1 MVEVLLLSLA
11 IVYLLW
17 RRYAFWKRA
26 IYPEKVRASMY
37 PFYKVRDNLLRLRAQ
52 GVIKS
57 DGVIFTTFYEG
68 TNNVLY
74 YFEDSRKFSL
84 RRLLKY
90 AEDIN
95 TDDLISNIRAI
106 KKEYSAIDDQELNDT
121 LETFFEATVLLIL
134 KNSKFFI
141 ATALAGISIGI
152 MRDKIKSFYKRMS
165 KTYSSIEKFYSNT
178 TRVQAIL
185 QRAHH

>member
-1 MVEVLLLSLA
+1 MVDVLLLSLV

-37 PFYKVRDNLLRLRAQ
+37 PFYKVRDNLLRLQAQ

-57 DGVIFTTFYEG
+57 DGAIFTTFYEG
-68 TNNVLY
+68 ANNVLY
-74 YFEDSRKFSL
+74 HFEDSRKFSL
-84 RRLLKY
+84 RRLLEY

-95 TDDLISNIRAI
+95 TDEIKSNIRVI

-121 LETFFEATVLLIL
+121 LETFFEATILLIL

-141 ATALAGISIGI
+141 AGILTGISIGI
-152 MRDKIKSFYKRMS
+152 IQDKIKALYKRIS
-165 KTYSSIEKFYSNT
+165 RTFSSIDKFYSNT

-185 QRAHH
+185 QRAHR